1 MKRQGQPF
9 HRDAGS
15 VLGETVPGV
24 LTQNLGSNRFEALA
38 MWGYSPCALGNVS
51 HDENNDSHCYDCFD
65 SSLAILSTLRVSAH
79 LIFSMKGM
87 PFLSPLR
94 GEETKAK

>member
-38 MWGYSPCALGNVS
+38 MWGTPRVLWAMLVMMKTMIVIAMTALI
-51 HDENNDSHCYDCFD
+51 H
-65 SSLAILSTLRVSAH
+65 H
-79 LIFSMKGM
+79 L
-87 PFLSPLR
+87 PF
-94 GEETKAK
+94 